1 MTEKIAIKELQSL
14 EEESG
19 LVILYELALDAD
31 GSSRAYFTR
40 GEDTDLTNLQM
51 YDFDTN
57 TQVNTYDAIPVEAE
71 GFEVKSQGAAARPV
85 ITFANILSTF
95 GDALG
100 SLTPDDLIGKKLY
113 RRKTLKKYLKG
124 GSADTGSGNT
134 PVEFPRQIYI
144 IDRIEQE
151 NAIEISFELTTPFD
165 VEGLVLP
172 YRVIG
177 NNACSWVYQGA
188 SPNKINNNTDTGGC
202 TWSEESKL
210 IMTNGS
216 GTDVTH
222 TVYVNQDDEYV
233 IPSTTSFTTY
243 SSGAI
248 TLDTYYKTTTTL
260 AATGVQRL
268 KMDGTVDTSANG
280 STINNLWQATAASNS
295 PGTPSDSNALF
306 DRIRIHTTYSASADY
321 FAYTEDRFNDYVVH
335 TSGGKTHLWKAT
347 RTQTTGTN
355 TAPGFNNYWERGD
368 SCGKRLTS
376 CACRFGFNPLATGSA
391 STGSTNKNSQK
402 PLPFGGFPG
411 ARKFR

>member
-40 GEDTDLTNLQM
+40 GEDTDLTNIQM

-71 GFEVKSQGAAARPV
+71 GFEVKSKGAAARPV

-100 SLTPDDLIGKKLY
+100 NLTPDDLIGKKLY
-113 RRKTLKKYLKG
+113 RRKTLRKYLKD

-134 PVEFPRQIYI
+134 PVEFPRQIFI

-151 NAIEISFELTTPFD
+151 TALEISFELTTPFD

-243 SSGAI
+243 SSGAV

-268 KMDGTVDTSANG
+268 KMNGTIDTSVNG
-280 STINNLWQATAASNS
+280 NTINNYWQATAASNS

-306 DRIRIHTTYSASADY
+306 DRIRVHTTYSASADY

-347 RTQTTGTN
+347 RTQTTGAN
-355 TAPGFNNYWERGD
+355 TAPGFNSYWERGD